1 VPNGA
6 RFATGFQRSV
16 ALASLAGRDTPIF
29 VEQFVLGCP
38 ATSDVDAVRAAWAAV
53 LERHPGLSAQYDFSG
68 ARLLYRQLLPWDRLH
83 HFDVSA
89 ASTISDAQA
98 ICNAQYRPFAIGTGD
113 PLWRAAVITV
123 DDALWVCVTLHHL
136 IFDDRS
142 WQIIRRDFAEALRNP
157 GRIGPRPSAF
167 ADFLAR
173 RATYVGIDGADR
185 DRAVSEWTKLAD
197 GLEGPTALPS
207 LAPFADHPG
216 GHLGNHRFPVTL
228 RSGFPERLRELL
240 HDRSLTVNSIG
251 LAAWALALS
260 RLCRTDVVCF
270 GQTRHGVPADFTG
283 AAAIVGP
290 MVDTLPFV
298 VPVDDQIPLHDFL
311 ADVALRHRRMY
322 SLQPLEVSE
331 LLDDAFTPGSDDVMS
346 TVVNHVRHAD
356 GFNDPAS
363 DLPIVQQRKSAAL
376 QPTLT
381 VLEGEQV
388 QFEVVTSA
396 RHAEFG
402 RIASVAL
409 GSVLSQFVEQ
419 PLVLGDI
426 STVSAH
432 RDDQAELRGPSR
444 SFGATTLADLL
455 EASLRSNA
463 HRTALDGKER
473 LTYAE
478 LDAASL
484 ALARNC
490 GITTRTDQAC
500 IAVVAAPG
508 QHAVIAVVAAI
519 RSGHYFV
526 CIDPARPSAEIVMLL
541 HLIAPDVVI
550 TGPSNEDPATLG
562 TWQTVAVDAVTQQLT
577 DVDAGVP
584 RASPRRTAPND
595 LAYLVA
601 TSGSTGVP
609 KVVEIEQ
616 ASAVNAICSLI
627 ETYGMTPDDR
637 RLRSVS
643 RPGADVFIAELLVPL
658 CSGATLVEAIGDRP
672 LAPAQFFA
680 LLNRESITIAGA
692 ASSYLA
698 ELVGARVDGGEVPA
712 PLTLRMMT
720 TGTEAVDPNMVATW
734 KRAFDG
740 SITLLNVYG
749 PAEATLVTTTCRL
762 SELTVPING
771 AVPIGLP
778 LPNTTVMLLDRAGH
792 PVPMGAVGEICVAG
806 PGVMRGYRGLNT
818 SAIVPPNPAR
828 SAERYYRTG
837 DLGRIGADGQLVFG
851 GRSDRQVKIR
861 GHRVELDGVEARL
874 RVVTGGAVV
883 AAVVAQRAGRVVLL
897 AAVESDGPVDDVG
910 IRSRMAAEGNPA
922 EVPAA
927 VVGMTRLPRLANGK
941 LDRRTIAAE
950 IASSLSSSSLAT
962 TQALTDEPPSGP
974 AAFGVPAMVDLWN
987 ELFEVNDCHAGSD
1000 FFDLG
1005 GDSLLAIR
1013 LAAEVDVRFDLTMD
1027 LDLLYGLRRPGPLV
1041 SAMQERILSH
1051 AQHDAIRPINVS
1063 GQDARVY
1070 FMHGAHGETHLWS
1083 SIAACLADDFDS
1095 WGIAGRVAHN
1105 RPVSTSVTEACAQY
1119 SQALVEHCLGEEL
1132 VIVGF
1137 SASGVLA
1144 YETARLARA
1153 AGLPVRGVV
1162 LLETVPPELPLA
1174 VRWLATASMI
1184 RRRRSTVAAA
1194 VWLVRSA
1201 RRAGLGAFRPRR
1213 RRDQIPVAK
1222 RTNVPFIDFVEGHR
1236 IKRDRLRVTSVG
1248 TRDAVVLLDLR
1259 LVWGYITGR
1268 RVTGPV
1274 LNLPM
1279 HIQLLD
1285 EDRAPEVAAIIREFA
1300 HHESR
1305 DRQ

>member
-1 VPNGA
+1 MLPDSHVPNGA
-6 RFATGFQRSV
+6 TFATGFQRSV
-16 ALASLAGRDTPIF
+16 ALASLAGREVPIF
-29 VEQFVLGCP
+29 VEQFVLECP
-38 ATSDVDAVRAAWAAV
+38 VDYGATAFQTAWAAV
-53 LERHPGLSAQYDFSG
+53 LKRHPGLSAQYDFSG
-68 ARLLYRQLLPWDRLH
+68 ARLVYRQLPAWDGIRS
-83 HFDVSA
+83 FETANVPTATEAEAERVCAD
-89 ASTISDAQA
+89 
-98 ICNAQYRPFAIGTGD
+98 QYRAFSIGSD
-113 PLWRAAVITV
+113 EPLWRVATIDVAGTWW
-123 DDALWVCVTLHHL
+123 LCVTLHHL

-157 GRIGPRPSAF
+157 GSVAPPPSAF
-167 ADFLAR
+167 VDFLAR
-173 RATYVGIDGADR
+173 RATYVGIDGANR
-185 DRAVSEWTKLAD
+185 DRAVSEWKNLAD

-216 GHLGNHRFPVTL
+216 GHLGNRRFPVTL

-240 HDRSLTVNSIG
+240 HDRSLTANSVG
-251 LAAWALALS
+251 LAAWALVLS

-270 GQTRHGVPADFTG
+270 GQTRHGVPAELAD
-283 AAAIVGP
+283 AASIVGP

-298 VPVDDQIPLHDFL
+298 VPVADDVSVNDFL

-331 LLDDAFTPGSDDVMS
+331 LLAGAFAPGTDDVMS
-346 TVVNHVRHAD
+346 TVVNHVRDAD

-363 DLPIVQQRKSAAL
+363 DLPIVRQRKSAAL

-388 QFEVVTSA
+388 RFEIVTSA

-402 RIASVAL
+402 RVAASAL
-409 GSVLSQFVEQ
+409 GSVLTQIVEQ
-419 PLVLGDI
+419 PLVLADI
-426 STVSAH
+426 SMTSQQG
-432 RDDQAELRGPSR
+432 DQRAELRGPSR
-444 SFGATTLADLL
+444 QFGATSLAELL
-455 EASLRSNA
+455 ETSLRANA
-463 HRTALDGKER
+463 ERAALDGKER

-478 LDAASL
+478 LDLASRSL
-484 ALARNC
+484 AHNIGLTAR
-490 GITTRTDQAC
+490 TEQAC
-500 IAVVAAPG
+500 VAVVAPPG
-508 QHAVIAVVAAI
+508 KHAVIAVVAAI
-519 RSGHYFV
+519 RSGHSFV
-526 CIDPARPSAEIVMLL
+526 CIDPARPPAEIQILL
-541 HLIAPDVVI
+541 DLIGPDVVI
-550 TGPSNEDPATLG
+550 DAAA
-562 TWQTVAVDAVTQQLT
+562 QDAV
-577 DVDAGVP
+577 GVP
-584 RASPRRTAPND
+584 PPGPEPQPRRARPDD

-672 LAPAQFFA
+672 LAPAQFFS
-680 LLNRESITIAGA
+680 LLDREQITIAGA

-698 ELVGARVDGGEVPA
+698 ELVESRVDRGAVPA

-762 SELTVPING
+762 SELTVPIVG
-771 AVPIGLP
+771 TVPIGLP

-806 PGVMRGYRGLNT
+806 PGVMRGYCGLET
-818 SAIVPPNPAR
+818 STIVPANPAH

-874 RVVTGGAVV
+874 RAATGGSTV
-883 AAVVAQRAGRVVLL
+883 AAVVAQRAGRLVLF

-910 IRSRMAAEGNPA
+910 IRSRMAAGGSPA

-927 VVGMTRLPRLANGK
+927 VVGMARLPRLANGK

-950 IASSLSSSSLAT
+950 IAASLSSTSPAT
-962 TQALTDEPPSGP
+962 TRALTDELPSGP
-974 AAFGVPAMVDLWN
+974 AAFELSAMLALWN
-987 ELFEVNDCHAGSD
+987 ELFEVNDCHALSD

-1013 LAAEVDVRFDLTMD
+1013 LAAEVDVRFDLAMD

-1041 SAMQERILSH
+1041 SAIQERILSL
-1051 AQHDAIRPINVS
+1051 AQHQVIRPINVS
-1063 GQDARVY
+1063 GRDARVY
-1070 FMHGAHGETHLWS
+1070 FMHGAHGETHQWS
-1083 SIAACLADDFDS
+1083 SIAARLADDFDS
-1095 WGIAGRVAHN
+1095 WGIAGRVAHSK
-1105 RPVSTSVTEACAQY
+1105 PVSASVAEACAQY
-1119 SQALVEHCLGEEL
+1119 SQALVQHCLGEEL

-1153 AGLPVRGVV
+1153 AGLPVRGIV
-1162 LLETVPPELPLA
+1162 LLETVPPDLPRA

-1194 VWLVRSA
+1194 VWIVRSA
-1201 RRAGLGAFRPRR
+1201 RHAGLGAFRPRR
-1213 RRDQIPVAK
+1213 RRNQVPVAK

-1300 HHESR
+1300 HHQSG